1 MSGIASN
8 RSTPPLYQAVIPARP
23 RSDAKRSRIVEAA
36 MQHFAEHGY
45 HAARVG
51 DIALALG
58 IAKGSVFQHFG
69 SKDGLFFEVYKRAVR
84 SFPKYLDAPLEVRAG
99 GFFAVLHYWLTR
111 TEHLLRE
118 DWMPY
123 RIALLGNYGTDLNLR
138 REINRFL
145 ITEDPYGTA
154 LFVRFGLDRCELR
167 KDMDVE
173 MIVSILDWTMERFQ
187 DALLTAELD
196 PGLFRRQGELAEKK
210 EARIQQFL
218 SVLQRAIGDAPAPAS
233 RAEGV
238 KESAA
243 KASSA
248 GRSRRRHIVKV
259 SARTNR
265 A

>member
-1 MSGIASN
+1 MAGIASN
-8 RSTPPLYQAVIPARP
+8 RAAPPLYQRHAPPRP
-23 RSDAKRSRIVEAA
+23 RSEAKRARIIEAS

-51 DIALALG
+51 DIAALLG
-58 IAKGSVFQHFG
+58 IAKGSIFQHFG

-84 SFPKYLDAPLEVRAG
+84 SFPKYLDAPAEVRAA
-99 GFFAVLHYWLTR
+99 GFFEVLRYWLVR
-111 TEHLLRE
+111 TEHMLRE
-118 DWMPY
+118 DWIPY
-123 RIALLGNYGTDLNLR
+123 RISLLGNYGTDLVLK

-145 ITEDPYGTA
+145 ISEDPYGTVN
-154 LFVRFGLDRCELR
+154 FVRFGLERRELR

-218 SVLQRAIGDAPAPAS
+218 AVLQRAIGSAS
-233 RAEGV
+233 TPV
-238 KESAA
+238 PL
-243 KASSA
+243 
-248 GRSRRRHIVKV
+248 RSEARGSHRH
-259 SARTNR
+259 
-265 A
+265 